1 MAGLRR
7 LVVAVAVAVSPVM
20 VLAMVLAMSPAF
32 AEVALPTAGVLAERA
47 GKRFPQPVRVADLV
61 GRDVL
66 QPEESQPVLG
76 RVQWLARRADG
87 GVDIVI
93 RTGATLGVGGRPVA
107 VPIEAVALL
116 GEHVALL
123 DYSPAQL
130 AALPTALPGAVI
142 PGSETIKV
150 GLVKPFH

>member
-1 MAGLRR
+1 VAG
-7 LVVAVAVAVSPVM
+7 A
-20 VLAMVLAMSPAF
+20 
-32 AEVALPTAGVLAERA
+32 AGR
-47 GKRFPQPVRVADLV
+47 
-61 GRDVL
+61 
-66 QPEESQPVLG
+66 
-76 RVQWLARRADG
+76 W

>member
-1 MAGLRR
+1 MPIISR
-7 LVVAVAVAVSPVM
+7 LALLLAVTSV
-20 VLAMVLAMSPAF
+20 PAF
-32 AEVALPTAGVLAERA
+32 AQSALPTPAVLAERTA
-47 GKRFPQPVRVADLV
+47 KRFPQPVRVADLL
-61 GRDVL
+61 GRNVL

-76 RVQWLARRADG
+76 RVQSLTRRPDG

-93 RTGATLGVGGRPVA
+93 RTGTTFGMGGRPVA
-107 VPIEAVALL
+107 VPIEAMALL

-130 AALPTALPGAVI
+130 AALPTAQPGTAI
-142 PGSETIKV
+142 PPTETIKV